1 MSFRGDHTILTV
13 DRIHRNAS
21 WEPACRLLVSGGQR
35 TIVEGG
41 AGPCLFGGL
50 LKIGVPMKLQHLCLA
65 ETSVFLLISQ
75 FSSLRLWH
83 LKQDSNLQFFP

>member
-1 MSFRGDHTILTV
+1 MSLRDGHTIFTV

-21 WEPACRLLVSGGQR
+21 WESACRLLVSEVGGR
-35 TIVEGG
+35 LSKWV

-50 LKIGVPMKLQHLCLA
+50 LKIGVPMKWQHLCLA

-75 FSSLRLWH
+75 FSSLRFWH
-83 LKQDSNLQFFP
+83 PKQDSNLQSFP